1 MYKTSSISYWARRK
15 VKSGMEAEEVLLRVE
30 TVIKQRAGPE
40 ENDKGSVSEGLEKGT
55 YNTY

>member
-1 MYKTSSISYWARRK
+1 M
-15 VKSGMEAEEVLLRVE
+15 KSGMEAEEVLLRVE

-55 YNTY
+55 YNTIGNGERLQKE